1 MFTDKMRAEETQVQL
16 ILQGV
21 SEIPFNN
28 ERYQQINQQLVVV
41 VAPSQ
46 ELLKPH
52 PPSKIVENN

>member
-46 ELLKPH
+46 ELLKPL